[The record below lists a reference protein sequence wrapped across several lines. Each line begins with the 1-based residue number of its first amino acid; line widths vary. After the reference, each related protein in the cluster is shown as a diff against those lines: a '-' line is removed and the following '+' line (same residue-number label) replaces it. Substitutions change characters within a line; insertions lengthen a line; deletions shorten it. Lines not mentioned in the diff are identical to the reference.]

1 MSDVF
6 IGSEALKQG
15 ALTRGQL
22 RWRYEPLFPDVYMA
36 RQTALSLRRRTV
48 AAWLWTGRR
57 GVIAGRAA
65 AALHGAKWVGPE
77 TPIELIW
84 QNPRPPRGIVVRN
97 ERLDADETTE
107 IDAMTVTTPERTAAD
122 LARHLPRDEAVAHL
136 DALANA
142 SGVDANAA
150 LALLARHPKARG
162 LRNAPIALSL
172 MDGGA
177 QSPKETWLRLL
188 LIDDGLPAPRT
199 QIKVSDDLNVAYLDM
214 GFDAPKVGLDD
225 DGALHQTDRK
235 YYVRGIGRSELI
247 DSQGWLDIHVVAEH
261 SRVYILHRTR
271 TALRL
276 RSRS

>member
-1 MSDVF
+1 MPDVF
-6 IGSEALKQG
+6 IGSEALKRG
-15 ALTRGQL
+15 ILTRGQL
-22 RWRYEPLFPDVYMA
+22 RWRYEALFPDVYVA
-36 RQTALSLRRRTV
+36 RQATLSLRRRTV
-48 AAWLWTGRR
+48 AAWLWTGRS

-65 AALHGAKWVGPE
+65 AAMHGAKWVGPE

-84 QNPRPPRGIVVRN
+84 QNPRPPRGVVVRN
-97 ERLDADETTE
+97 ERVDTDETTE
-107 IDAMTVTTPERTAAD
+107 IDGMAVTTPARTAAD

-142 SGVDANAA
+142 SGVTASAA
-150 LALLARHPKARG
+150 LALLTRHPKARG
-162 LRNAPIALSL
+162 LRRAPIALSL

-188 LIDDGLPAPRT
+188 LVDDGLPPPRN
-199 QIKVSDDLNVAYLDM
+199 QIKVTDGFNDAYLDM
-214 GFDAPKVGLDD
+214 GFDDPKVGLDY

-261 SRVYILHRTR
+261 SRAYILHRTHK
-271 TALRL
+271 ALRL
-276 RSRS
+276 RSGS

>member
-22 RWRYEPLFPDVYMA
+22 RWRYEQLFPDIYTA
-36 RQTALSLRRRTV
+36 RQTTLSLRRRTV

-65 AALHGAKWVGPE
+65 AALHGAKWIGSE

-97 ERLDADETTE
+97 ERVDADEVTE
-107 IDAMTVTTPERTAAD
+107 IDGMTVTTPQRTAAD
-122 LARHLPRDEAVAHL
+122 LARHLPRDDAVAHL

-142 SGVDANAA
+142 CGVAASAA
-150 LALLARHPKARG
+150 LTLLTRHPKARG
-162 LRNAPIALSL
+162 LRRAPMALNL

-188 LIDDGLPAPRT
+188 LVDDGLPAPRT
-199 QIKVSDDLNVAYLDM
+199 QIKVTDGFNDAYLDM
-214 GFDAPKVGLDD
+214 GFDGPRVGLDY
-225 DGALHQTDRK
+225 DGAVHQTDRK

-261 SRVYILHRTR
+261 SRAYILHRTR
-271 TALRL
+271 KALKV